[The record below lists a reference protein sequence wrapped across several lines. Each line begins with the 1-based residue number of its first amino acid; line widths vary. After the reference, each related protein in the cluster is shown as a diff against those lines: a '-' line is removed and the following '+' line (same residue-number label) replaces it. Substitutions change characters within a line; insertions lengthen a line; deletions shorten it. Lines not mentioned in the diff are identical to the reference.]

1 MSDAGGLSAWWIG
14 GGSGFV
20 GTVLGFLIPTLRDRK
35 KDAGELAS
43 DMLTKAMARI
53 DKLEADSASCHRA
66 NLTLTMR
73 CERNE
78 MVLQLTINDLH
89 ARAPDSPTLA
99 QARAL
104 LDRAFPV
111 PTDTPADMAAK
122 LNEIP

>member
-1 MSDAGGLSAWWIG
+1 MTDWLTNGGFGFG
-14 GGSGFV
+14 GAI
-20 GTVLGFLIPTLRDRK
+20 LGYLIPAFVARK

-43 DMLTKAMARI
+43 DMLAKALERI
-53 DKLEADSASCHRA
+53 DKLEADSAACHRA

-78 MVLQLTINDLH
+78 MVLQLTIHDLH
-89 ARAPDSPTLA
+89 ARAPESPVLA

-111 PTDTPADMAAK
+111 PADMPAAMAEALDRIERK
-122 LNEIP
+122 TS